1 MIIVML
7 FLHNTCR
14 ANEFRFIYK
23 VIVQTY
29 TRLVFFSKLATIPDL
44 FSK

>member
-7 FLHNTCR
+7 FLNNTCR
-14 ANEFRFIYK
+14 ANDFGVIYK
-23 VIVQTY
+23 ALIQTY
-29 TRLVFFSKLATIPDL
+29 TRLVFFSKLATIPGL

>member
-7 FLHNTCR
+7 FLHNTYR
-14 ANEFRFIYK
+14 ANDFGFIYK
-23 VIVQTY
+23 ALIQTY
-29 TRLVFFSKLATIPDL
+29 TRLVFFSKLAMIPSL

>member
-7 FLHNTCR
+7 FLHNTCK
-14 ANEFRFIYK
+14 ANDFGFIYK
-23 VIVQTY
+23 ALIQTY
-29 TRLVFFSKLATIPDL
+29 TSLVFFSKLATIPCL